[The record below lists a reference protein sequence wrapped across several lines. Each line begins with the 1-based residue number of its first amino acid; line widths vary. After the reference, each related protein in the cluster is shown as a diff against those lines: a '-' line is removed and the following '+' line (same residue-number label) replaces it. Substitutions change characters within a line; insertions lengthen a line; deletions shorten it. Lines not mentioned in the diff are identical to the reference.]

1 MLVGEVPLRGEEPPG
16 SPRGYSGLGAS
27 GNPERPQALWDPE
40 RGAGNKGEAMT
51 VKQ

>member
-1 MLVGEVPLRGEEPPG
+1 VKSRQALPEATQGVG
-16 SPRGYSGLGAS
+16 SP